1 MHGCTL
7 ASGKHAV
14 RAVRCSNVGLLA
26 AGHICASWI
35 HALARALRWA
45 DTACGV
51 CGATNIHTRGA
62 ALSLCGG
69 CNRLCTSESMDL
81 AMVE

>member
-7 ASGKHAV
+7 AFSM
-14 RAVRCSNVGLLA
+14 RAVLAATYLNVGLLA

-35 HALARALRWA
+35 HTLARALRWA

-51 CGATNIHTRGA
+51 CCAINTHTRGA
-62 ALSLCGG
+62 ALSLCGE
-69 CNRLCTSESMDL
+69 CNRLCTSESIDL